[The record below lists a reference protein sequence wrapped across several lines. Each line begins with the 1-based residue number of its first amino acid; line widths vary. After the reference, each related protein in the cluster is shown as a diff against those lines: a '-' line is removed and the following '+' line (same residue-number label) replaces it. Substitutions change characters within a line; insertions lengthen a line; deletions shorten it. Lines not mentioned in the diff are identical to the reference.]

1 MSLPDHYLNITEHNA
16 AMWGLRQD
24 EIDLVHGRSEYQKRR
39 EAFDEWR
46 RERLMSGE
54 VFEPMDVKLR
64 EFVANHLAH
73 ASDASDVRKY
83 LDDNAGTTVFVK
95 LHGETYEISKNYS
108 TSWELPVQVRK
119 AKVVEIG
126 G

>member
-1 MSLPDHYLNITEHNA
+1 MLPINITEHNA
-16 AMWGLRQD
+16 AMWGRNWKADDLDGRNPT
-24 EIDLVHGRSEYQKRR
+24 EIAAESRR
-39 EAFDEWR
+39 EWS
-46 RERLMSGE
+46 REKCMSGE

-73 ASDASDVRKY
+73 ANDASDVRKY

-108 TSWELPVQVRK
+108 TSWELPVQIRK
-119 AKVVEIG
+119 AKVIEV
-126 G
+126 

>member
-1 MSLPDHYLNITEHNA
+1 MLPINITEHNA

-24 EIDLVHGRSEYQKRR
+24 EIDLVHGRSEYQKWR

-46 RERLMSGE
+46 REKCMSGE

-73 ASDASDVRKY
+73 AKDAADVRKY
-83 LDDNAGTTVFVK
+83 LDDNAGTTLFVK
-95 LHGETYEISKNYS
+95 LAGETYEVSRNYS
-108 TSWELPVQVRK
+108 TSWELPVQIRK
-119 AKVVEIG
+119 AKVIEV
-126 G
+126 